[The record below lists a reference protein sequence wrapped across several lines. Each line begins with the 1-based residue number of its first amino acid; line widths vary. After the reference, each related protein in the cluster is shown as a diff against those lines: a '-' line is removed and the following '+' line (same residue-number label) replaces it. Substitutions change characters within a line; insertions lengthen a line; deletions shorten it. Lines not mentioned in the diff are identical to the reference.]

1 MEHLVDLWNENK
13 RVLGVKDSEVESRVK
28 VLFDVLANIDR
39 RRADY
44 MSDIDMFK
52 KQLDKTFAITSP
64 ELIKRKNLEEIIIQR
79 DRKLFAVRG

>member
-1 MEHLVDLWNENK
+1 M
-13 RVLGVKDSEVESRVK
+13 LGVKDSEVESRVK

-52 KQLDKTFAITSP
+52 KQLDKTFAITST

-79 DRKLFAVRG
+79 DCKKFGVI

>member
-1 MEHLVDLWNENK
+1 M
-13 RVLGVKDSEVESRVK
+13 
-28 VLFDVLANIDR
+28 LANIDR

-52 KQLDKTFAITSP
+52 KQLDKTFAITST

-79 DRKLFAVRG
+79 DCKKFGVI